1 MKGNTLYPQ
10 RAAGSGCHVSKEIA
24 FTRALTEAAQSR
36 LTFISGAR
44 DDLFVNQYRDDIR
57 VDSPSNQAWAKT
69 MESAK
74 EPVQYNDIPDFS
86 EFIHFSKAIE
96 FLLSFVLEDGISDA
110 FALDLTDKRIG
121 VPVVHVFAPFA
132 EFEVNSGS
140 SDPGA
145 RLCRFLQAQK
155 QN

>member
-1 MKGNTLYPQ
+1 
-10 RAAGSGCHVSKEIA
+10 
-24 FTRALTEAAQSR
+24 
-36 LTFISGAR
+36 
-44 DDLFVNQYRDDIR
+44 
-57 VDSPSNQAWAKT
+57 

-86 EFIHFSKAIE
+86 EFSTFSKAIE

-121 VPVVHVFAPFA
+121 VPVVHVFSFFS